1 MPPLEARTSLA
12 YTGSRFAVGGLIRWA
27 ASQDRIDLGRG
38 NIVGQDVAPTG
49 SFTVL
54 SLNGSYRLTPKLN
67 LSMGIDNLLN
77 ETYAEHL
84 SKAGAMVA
92 GYVQSQ
98 RINEAGRTLWL
109 KLDVNP

>member
-1 MPPLEARTSLA
+1 
-12 YTGSRFAVGGLIRWA
+12 VGGLVRWA
-27 ASQDRIDLGRG
+27 ADQDRIDLGRG
-38 NIVGQDVAPTG
+38 NIVGQDVATTD

-54 SLNGSYRLTPKLN
+54 SLNGSYRIARKVN
-67 LSMGIDNLLN
+67 VAMGIDNLLG

-109 KLDVNP
+109 KFDVNP